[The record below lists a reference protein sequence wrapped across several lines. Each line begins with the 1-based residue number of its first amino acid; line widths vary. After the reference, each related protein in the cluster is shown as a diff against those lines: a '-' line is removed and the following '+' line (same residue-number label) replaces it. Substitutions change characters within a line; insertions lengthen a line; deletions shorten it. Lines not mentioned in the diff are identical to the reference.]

1 MTKKAKSE
9 VLPQV
14 VELAQ
19 VESANSVTN
28 RLFPEWDVETITTT
42 DWEKIGDIKTQTAYI
57 TANGL
62 HIVEV
67 IKSYNG
73 ADGLAHSHFVVA
85 VDGIEFSTDNENAKY
100 DGHTTVWSPAL
111 KHYLASDCDTIKVQ
125 AVRYKTT
132 SESGRS
138 LYDLTKVLP
147 SNFEERAAKAFEACT
162 AAIEKAQKQL
172 SILNG
177 IAPDKIQKLTFADFA
192 PEAIEATKPVVLEWA
207 RQTAQA
213 NETKVATRESKAITQ
228 KVANLSDDAKKAM
241 LLELASQ
248 LGVTL

>member
-19 VESANSVTN
+19 VESANNVN
-28 RLFPEWDVETITTT
+28 RLFPEWNVETITTT

-62 HIVEV
+62 HVVEV
-67 IKSYNG
+67 MKSYNG

-85 VDGIEFSTDNENAKY
+85 VDGVEFSTDNENAKFN
-100 DGHTTVWSPAL
+100 GQTTVWSPAL
-111 KHYLASDCDTIKVQ
+111 KHFLASDCDTIKVQ

-132 SESGRS
+132 TESGRS

-147 SNFEERAAKAFEACT
+147 SNYEERAIKALEACS
-162 AAIEKAQKQL
+162 AAIEKANKQL
-172 SILNG
+172 AILNG
-177 IAPDKIQKLTFADFA
+177 IAPNEIQKLTFADFT
-192 PEAIEATKPVVLEWA
+192 PETAETTKTVVLEWA

-228 KVANLSDDAKKAM
+228 KVANLSEDAKKAM

-248 LGVTL
+248 LGISL